1 MIGPMPLA
9 SFEAL
14 DGLYVVLSVFL
25 LVLAVGLVVVLYRLA
40 QTLNE
45 LTSLQAQLQK
55 ELLPVVGKV
64 GGTLDRVNLQLD
76 KVDLVTDSAVDVA
89 DNVDTTVRAI
99 TIAITKPVKVVS
111 GIATGIAHSLSSL
124 RTRQGV
130 GDSVEVGRQAARQR
144 IEDLDRELEIRRPV
158 ARSESARPETAATA
172 TVEPDSAEL
181 ER

>member
-1 MIGPMPLA
+1 MIGLMPLA

-25 LVLAVGLVVVLYRLA
+25 LVLAVGLVIVLYRLA

-45 LTSLQAQLQK
+45 LTSLQTQLQK

-76 KVDLVTDSAVDVA
+76 KVDLMTDSAVDVA

-111 GIATGIAHSLSSL
+111 GVATGIAHSLSSL
-124 RTRQGV
+124 RTRRGV
-130 GDSVEVGRQAARQR
+130 GDSVEAGRQAARQR
-144 IEDLDRELEIRRPV
+144 VDDLERELEVRRRPTR
-158 ARSESARPETAATA
+158 AETAVPASDA
-172 TVEPDSAEL
+172 AAAAEAEPGQSDS
-181 ER
+181 